1 MTENAPA
8 AGWEEHDHEG
18 LVHARR
24 HFRVTHNHNEMTGG
38 FEHLSAAHEH
48 EHDHAPLRHAHVPH
62 RTSTARTPAGR
73 TSMTTTSRPR
83 REAGLSTRRA

>member
-18 LVHARR
+18 LVHTRR
-24 HFRVTHNHNEMTGG
+24 HFHVTHNHNEMTGG

-48 EHDHAPLRHAHVPH
+48 DYAPLHHAHVPH
-62 RTSTARTPAGR
+62 RDFDREHAGEAHVHDHGQPAAPG
-73 TSMTTTSRPR
+73 
-83 REAGLSTRRA
+83 AGLSTRRT

>member
-18 LVHARR
+18 LVHSHQ
-24 HFRVTHNHNEMTGG
+24 HFHVTHEMTGG

-48 EHDHAPLRHAHVPH
+48 VHNHAP
-62 RTSTARTPAGR
+62 
-73 TSMTTTSRPR
+73 RPR
-83 REAGLSTRRA
+83 AAPGP